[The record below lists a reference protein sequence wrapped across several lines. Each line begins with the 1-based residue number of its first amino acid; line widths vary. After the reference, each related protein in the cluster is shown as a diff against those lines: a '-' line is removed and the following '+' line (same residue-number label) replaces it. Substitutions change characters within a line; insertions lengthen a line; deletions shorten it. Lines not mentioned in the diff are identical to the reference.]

1 MDGVTVQY
9 NKDAGFVLR
18 CAADGTPLTEQF
30 DRGAL
35 VCGEC
40 GRQFG
45 VEDIRQGLVG
55 ISQRAKEL
63 AEVLAAAAAVPQKGV

>member
-1 MDGVTVQY
+1 MDGVMVGY
-9 NKDAGFVLR
+9 NRDAGFVLR
-18 CAADGTPLTEQF
+18 CAADGTRLTEQF
-30 DRGAL
+30 DRGVL

-45 VEDIRQGLVG
+45 VEDVRQGLVE
-55 ISQRAKEL
+55 ISQQANEL